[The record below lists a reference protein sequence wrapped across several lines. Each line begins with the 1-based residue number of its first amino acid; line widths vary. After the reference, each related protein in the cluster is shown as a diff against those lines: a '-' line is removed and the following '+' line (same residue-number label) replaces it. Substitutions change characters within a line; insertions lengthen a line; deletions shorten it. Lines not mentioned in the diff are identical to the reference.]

1 MIDVLS
7 VASEVHPLV
16 KTGGLA
22 DVTGALPA
30 ALKPHGVT
38 MRVLMP
44 GYPAVMEALG
54 KPRELATVASLF
66 GGPARIVGG
75 RAAGL
80 RIIAIDAPHLFER
93 KGGPYANPGGADW
106 PDNWRR
112 FAALGWTGAAIAEGL
127 VAGYAPQI
135 VHVHDWQAGLA
146 PVYMR
151 YTGTGRARSV
161 VTIHNLA
168 FQGQFPAAIFS
179 ELDLPAAAFAIDGV
193 EYHGG
198 VGFLKGAL
206 TSADLVTTVSPT
218 YAREIRDPDFGMGL
232 EGVLA
237 SRADTLVGITNGI
250 DTAEWNPETDTALA
264 ANYTA
269 ARIARRADNKKALEA
284 RFRLEPGKGPLMATV
299 SRLTWQKGSDLLAAV
314 SDILV
319 QAGGR
324 LAVLGAGDAGIEAD
338 LNAVA
343 ARHPGQVGVVLG
355 HDEALAHLIQAG
367 ADAIVLPSRYEPCG
381 LTQLCAQR
389 YGCVPIASRV
399 GGLNDTIVDAND
411 AALDAGSATGIM
423 FAPVSAPSL
432 AEALG
437 RAMRL
442 YGERARWRKIQRRG
456 MKADVSWS
464 RSAGRY
470 ARLYAQ
476 LAKSG
481 SAR

>member
-1 MIDVLS
+1 MIEVLS

-22 DVTGALPA
+22 DVAGALPA
-30 ALKPHGVT
+30 ALKPHGVA

-54 KPRELATVASLF
+54 RPKELATVAKLF

-80 RIIAIDAPHLFER
+80 RVIAIDAPHLFER
-93 KGGPYANPGGADW
+93 SGGPYANPAGADW

-112 FAALGWTGAAIAEGL
+112 FAALGWTGAALADGL
-127 VAGYAPQI
+127 AAGYQPQI
-135 VHVHDWQAGLA
+135 VHAHDWQAALA

-151 YTGTGRARSV
+151 YTGSRRASSV
-161 VTIHNLA
+161 ITIHNLA
-168 FQGQFPAAIFS
+168 FQGQFPAAIFG
-179 ELDLPAAAFAIDGV
+179 ELGLPAAAFAIDGV

-206 TSADLVTTVSPT
+206 TSADLITTVSPT

-232 EGVLA
+232 DGVLA
-237 SRADTLVGITNGI
+237 GRADALVGITNGI
-250 DTAEWNPETDTALA
+250 DIGEWNPQTDAALD

-269 ARIARRADNKKALEA
+269 AKLAGRAANKKALEA
-284 RFRLEPGKGPLMATV
+284 RFRLETGKGPLFASV
-299 SRLTWQKGSDLLAAV
+299 SRLTWQKGSDLLAAI
-314 SDILV
+314 SDTLV

-324 LAVLGAGDAGIEAD
+324 LAVLGTGDTAIEAE
-338 LNAVA
+338 LAAVA
-343 ARHPGQVGVVLG
+343 ARHPGQVGIEIA
-355 HDEALAHLIQAG
+355 HDEALAHLIQGG
-367 ADAIVLPSRYEPCG
+367 ADAIVMPSRYEPCG

-389 YGCVPIASRV
+389 YGCVPVASRV

-411 AALDAGSATGIM
+411 AALDAGAATGIM
-423 FAPVSAPSL
+423 FAPVSAQSL

-476 LAKSG
+476 LAKTG
-481 SAR
+481 PAR